1 MKRHQSARIKD
12 FAVVAAATLA
22 LTATSFALPGMARA
36 NDYPSQRLDW
46 TIAFGPG
53 GGNDIMARTM
63 IEIIEKYDLYPAEIT
78 ATNRAGGSGA
88 VGWGHVFANA
98 GNPYHISTTSGSFIN
113 TPLQADTPWQPTD
126 FTPVALLASDDTLLV
141 VPGDSPVQ
149 TFEEF
154 VEAAKESPPAV
165 GGIGSVNVD
174 FIIATVIAE
183 QAGYEFDYVAFNAQG
198 QLTTALLSGALDA
211 MIVNPGQA
219 MGLIESG
226 DVRPLAFSGRA
237 TPEALGDI
245 PTLAELGIENDVAMP
260 RGLIL
265 APDVPPEVQ
274 EFWIGVVQKIVET
287 PEWTDYVESN
297 VLTENILY
305 GEDFREWVGAT
316 QQTFAEILRE
326 HGAIQ

>member
-1 MKRHQSARIKD
+1 MERHSRARTRD
-12 FAVVAAATLA
+12 FAIAAAAVAA
-22 LTATSFALPGMARA
+22 LTAASFAQPGEARA
-36 NDYPSQRLDW
+36 ENYPSQRLDW

-53 GGNDIMARTM
+53 GGNDMMARTM
-63 IEIIEKYDLYPAEIT
+63 IEIIEKYDLYSADIT

-88 VGWGHVFANA
+88 VGWGYVHANA
-98 GNPYHISTTSGSFIN
+98 GDPYQISTTSGSFIN

-141 VPGDSPVQ
+141 VPGDSPIQ
-149 TFEEF
+149 SFEEF
-154 VEAAKESPPAV
+154 VEAAKENPPAV

-237 TPEALGDI
+237 VPEALGDI
-245 PTLAELGIENDVAMP
+245 PTLGDLGIQNEVAMP

-265 APDVPPEVQ
+265 APDVSEEVQ
-274 EFWIGVVQKIVET
+274 QFWIGVVQKIVET
-287 PEWTDYVESN
+287 PEWAQYMEAN

-305 GEDFREWVGAT
+305 GEDFREWLGGT
-316 QQTFAEILRE
+316 QQTFAEILRA

>member
-1 MKRHQSARIKD
+1 MAPQAP
-12 FAVVAAATLA
+12 AVA
-22 LTATSFALPGMARA
+22 S
-36 NDYPSQRLDW
+36 DYPTDRLDW

-63 IEIIEKYDLYPAEIT
+63 IEIIEKYDLYPADIA

-88 VGWGHVFANA
+88 VGWGYVFSNA

-141 VPGDSPVQ
+141 VPGTSPIQ

-154 VEAAKESPPAV
+154 VEAAKASPPAV

-174 FIIATVIAE
+174 FIIATLIAR
-183 QAGYEFDYVAFNAQG
+183 QADYNFDYVAFNAQG

-237 TPEALGDI
+237 TPAMLGDI
-245 PTLAELGIENDVAMP
+245 PTLTELGIENDVAMP

-265 APDVPPEVQ
+265 APDVSEDVQ
-274 EFWIGVVQKIVET
+274 KFWIDVVEKIVET
-287 PEWTDYVESN
+287 PEWAAYVEAN
-297 VLTENILY
+297 VLTENIIY
-305 GEDFREWVGAT
+305 GEDFSTWLGTT
-316 QQTFAEILRE
+316 QGTFAEILRE
-326 HGAIQ
+326 TGAIQ